1 MRKVTAKKLKK
12 PLKAGPPAIRQL
24 TDVALRAG
32 KRQIAILIVEDDRD
46 LREALAAALRDEGF
60 HVLSAQ
66 DADEAVASVKKH
78 KVNIVFMDICL
89 PDMNGVE
96 VYKAIKKIQPT
107 ATTVMMTGFFVQDLV
122 DAAISA
128 GAYDI
133 LYKPF
138 SVDDILKM
146 IRKITG

>member
-1 MRKVTAKKLKK
+1 MRRATAKKSKKSLKK
-12 PLKAGPPAIRQL
+12 Y
-24 TDVALRAG
+24 
-32 KRQIAILIVEDDRD
+32 KRKITMLIVEDDDD
-46 LREALAAALRDEGF
+46 LRESLATALRDEGY
-60 HVLSAQ
+60 HAISAR
-66 DADEAVASVKKH
+66 DADEAIANAKAH

-96 VYKAIKKIQPT
+96 VYKAIKKMRPT
-107 ATTVMMTGFFVQDLV
+107 STTVMMTGYFVQDLV

-138 SVDDILKM
+138 TVDDILKM
-146 IRKITG
+146 IKKING

>member
-1 MRKVTAKKLKK
+1 MRRVTVKKSEK
-12 PLKAGPPAIRQL
+12 PLEESR
-24 TDVALRAG
+24 
-32 KRQIAILIVEDDRD
+32 RQIIILIVEDDRD
-46 LREALAAALRDEGF
+46 LRESLATALRDEGY
-60 HVLSAQ
+60 HAIAAQ
-66 DADEAVASVKKH
+66 DADEAIASVKAH

-89 PDMNGVE
+89 PGMNGVE

-122 DAAISA
+122 NAAISA

-133 LYKPF
+133 IYKPF
-138 SVDDILKM
+138 TMDDILKV

>member
-1 MRKVTAKKLKK
+1 MRRVTAKKLKK
-12 PLKAGPPAIRQL
+12 PRKAGR
-24 TDVALRAG
+24 
-32 KRQIAILIVEDDRD
+32 RQIAILIVEDNRD
-46 LREALAAALRDEGF
+46 LRESLAAALRDERY
-60 HVLSAQ
+60 HVLSAR
-66 DADEAVASVKKH
+66 DADEAIASVKAH

-96 VYKAIKKIQPT
+96 VYKAIRKIQP
-107 ATTVMMTGFFVQDLV
+107 ASKAVMMTGFFVQDLV
-122 DAAISA
+122 NEAIGA

-138 SVDDILKM
+138 AMDDILKV

>member
-1 MRKVTAKKLKK
+1 MKIITAKKSKK
-12 PLKAGPPAIRQL
+12 SIKDGAN
-24 TDVALRAG
+24 
-32 KRQIAILIVEDDRD
+32 QIAILIVEDDQD
-46 LREALAAALRDEGF
+46 LRESLATALRDEGY
-60 HVLSAQ
+60 HVIWAQ
-66 DADEAVASVKKH
+66 DADEAIVSVKAH

-122 DAAISA
+122 NAAISA

-138 SVDDILKM
+138 TMDDILKM
-146 IRKITG
+146 IKKITS

>member
-1 MRKVTAKKLKK
+1 MKKTLKE
-12 PLKAGPPAIRQL
+12 GN
-24 TDVALRAG
+24 
-32 KRQIAILIVEDDRD
+32 RQITILIVEDDQD
-46 LREALAAALRDEGF
+46 LREALAATLCDEGY

-66 DADEAVASVKKH
+66 DADEAIASVKAH

-89 PDMNGVE
+89 PDMNGGE
-96 VYKAIKKIQPT
+96 VYKAIKKIQPA

-128 GAYDI
+128 GAYDV

-138 SVDDILKM
+138 TMDDILKM
-146 IRKITG
+146 IKKITG

>member
-1 MRKVTAKKLKK
+1 MKKTSK
-12 PLKAGPPAIRQL
+12 
-24 TDVALRAG
+24 AG
-32 KRQIAILIVEDDRD
+32 KRQITILIVEDDQD
-46 LREALAAALRDEGF
+46 LREALAASLRDEGY
-60 HVLSAQ
+60 HAIWAQ
-66 DADEAVASVKKH
+66 DADEAIASVKAH

-96 VYKAIKKIQPT
+96 VYKAIKKIQPA

-138 SVDDILKM
+138 TMDDILKV
-146 IRKITG
+146 IKKITG